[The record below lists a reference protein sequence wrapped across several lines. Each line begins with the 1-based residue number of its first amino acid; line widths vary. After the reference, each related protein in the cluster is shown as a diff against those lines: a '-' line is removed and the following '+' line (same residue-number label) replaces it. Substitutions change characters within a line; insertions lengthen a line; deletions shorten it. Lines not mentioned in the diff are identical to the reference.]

1 MTPKRT
7 LNPLATKKMLA
18 EVAQTVLRLRIAC
31 YLTDNGQENKE
42 LASDIAF
49 FLMIGAKIGAL
60 RWPKARPTAVTVQ
73 ALNSLMDVAEDGWRW
88 QNRIA
93 PLLDGALDRSEW
105 IFTKYPHEAIAQF
118 EVARLAQQAVL
129 NGAAALTSMPNPQF
143 LRVAA

>member
-1 MTPKRT
+1 MTQRT
-7 LNPLATKKMLA
+7 LNQAAIDKMVA
-18 EVAQTVLRLRIAC
+18 EAKRTILRLRIAC

-60 RWPKARPTAVTVQ
+60 RWPQSRPTAITVQ
-73 ALNSLMDVAEDGWRW
+73 AFNSLMDVAEDGWRW

-129 NGAAALTSMPNPQF
+129 NGAAALTSVPNPQF